1 MLLAGVVMKLG
12 AYGCLRVAMPLSP
25 EAFVLLQPAFAWLA
39 IIWMPFRREM
49 AGRGITAVMDHH
61 AGRFFLK
68 TTLAAGLA
76 AAAIAAVLAAV
87 PGDDMGLRLLRLGV
101 GAAAGLGIYSVTL
114 LGLGVPEAAAA
125 ARLLGGRLGV
135 GRWFA

>member
-1 MLLAGVVMKLG
+1 
-12 AYGCLRVAMPLSP
+12 
-25 EAFVLLQPAFAWLA
+25 
-39 IIWMPFRREM
+39 M

-125 ARLLGGRLGV
+125 ARLLGGRLVYNHGV
-135 GRWFA
+135 GVRAATLLEHRLERVARDLGVLPQASAPPQLPRTRLASSGP